1 MVDVLLEGSKVSRY
15 FGGLAALKDV
25 DFSVNEKEIVGLIGP
40 NGSGKTTLFNVISGI
55 YRPSSGI
62 IKLEGKD
69 ITRFN
74 CYEICKFGI
83 GRTFQIARP
92 FQRMTVLE
100 NVMVAAL
107 FGVEKAINLDDAC
120 QDAKKY
126 ISLVGLDDK
135 MNLLAGSLTLPDRKK
150 LEMAR
155 ALATEPK
162 IMLLDE
168 VASGLNPTETLEVMK
183 LIRKIRDE
191 LGVSVFWIEHVMRA
205 VMEVAERIIVLHHG
219 EKILEGSPAIVSKS
233 EAVIDAYLGEKYV
246 LGARNDRSK

>member
-1 MVDVLLEGSKVSRY
+1 
-15 FGGLAALKDV
+15 
-25 DFSVNEKEIVGLIGP
+25 
-40 NGSGKTTLFNVISGI
+40 
-55 YRPSSGI
+55 
-62 IKLEGKD
+62 
-69 ITRFN
+69 
-74 CYEICKFGI
+74 
-83 GRTFQIARP
+83 
-92 FQRMTVLE
+92 MTVLE